1 VPTGRR
7 TLRTLARSA
16 VLVPVVLIALQKAAL
31 AAEVIITPA
40 ASASPSKDFGGWTFK
55 MAIASMSLSALIIL
69 LLAAAY
75 LRYAPRFYAGEGG
88 GAPPLR
94 PQARPGAAAAV
105 ALDAPPL
112 PSPAAPA
119 APAAAAADASATEA
133 TAAPAPPAA
142 APAAPPDDAPA
153 PAAAAPAAPAPP
165 AAAPAARPA
174 PAPREE
180 GPLEQDPETYDRVL
194 AEELGKGTDRR
205 VAEGRAKSAA
215 IRAARRKAS
224 GG

>member
-1 VPTGRR
+1 VPPGRR
-7 TLRTLARSA
+7 RLRTLARSA
-16 VLVPVVLIALQKAAL
+16 ALVPVLLIVLQKAAL

-40 ASASPSKDFGGWTFK
+40 ASASPVKDFGGWTFK
-55 MAIASMSLSALIIL
+55 MALASMSLSALVIL

-94 PQARPGAAAAV
+94 PQARPGAAAAAV

-112 PSPAAPA
+112 PKPAAPA
-119 APAAAAADASATEA
+119 PAPAAELPAEAPSAEAAAAA
-133 TAAPAPPAA
+133 APAPVG
-142 APAAPPDDAPA
+142 APAAEA
-153 PAAAAPAAPAPP
+153 PAAAAPGTAAPAT
-165 AAAPAARPA
+165 AKPA
-174 PAPREE
+174 PAPRPE
-180 GPLEQDPETYDRVL
+180 GPLEQDQETYDRVL

-215 IRAARRKAS
+215 VRAARRKAA

>member
-1 VPTGRR
+1 MPPGRR
-7 TLRTLARSA
+7 RLRTLARSA
-16 VLVPVVLIALQKAAL
+16 ALVPVLLIVLQKAAL

-55 MAIASMSLSALIIL
+55 MAIASMSLSALVIL

-94 PQARPGAAAAV
+94 PQARPGAAAAAV

-112 PSPAAPA
+112 PKPAAPA
-119 APAAAAADASATEA
+119 PAPAAELPAEAPSAEAAAAA
-133 TAAPAPPAA
+133 APAPVG
-142 APAAPPDDAPA
+142 APAAEA
-153 PAAAAPAAPAPP
+153 PAAAAPGTAAPAT
-165 AAAPAARPA
+165 AKPA
-174 PAPREE
+174 PAPRPE
-180 GPLEQDPETYDRVL
+180 GPLEQDQETYDRVL

-215 IRAARRKAS
+215 VRAARRKAA